1 MRRQIVPS
9 TLTTRNFFTIQGAV
23 DNVGKAVG
31 GLAGDPIWGDCRI
44 SDVFGAFPEGTLIL

>member
-1 MRRQIVPS
+1 MRRRFIPS
-9 TLTTRNFFTIQGAV
+9 TTHNFLTIQGAV

-31 GLAGDPIWGDCRI
+31 GLEGDPIWGDCRI